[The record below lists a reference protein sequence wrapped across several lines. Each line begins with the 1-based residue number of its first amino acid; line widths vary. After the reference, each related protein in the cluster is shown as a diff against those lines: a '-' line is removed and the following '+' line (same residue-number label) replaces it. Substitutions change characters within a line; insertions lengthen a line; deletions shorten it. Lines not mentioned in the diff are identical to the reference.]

1 MFVNTVLVF
10 GRLKTGMGFL
20 WLSAY
25 VRDCFG
31 KNMREAKIFIDD
43 FVSRMVVLHLDVAT
57 FENRSASVEIFALE
71 IPPKHAIEKCCV
83 T

>member
-1 MFVNTVLVF
+1 MLVNTVWVF
-10 GRLKTGMGFL
+10 ERLKTGMGFL

-31 KNMREAKIFIDD
+31 KNMGEAKIFIDD
-43 FVSRMVVLHLDVAT
+43 FVSGRVVLHLDVVT

-71 IPPKHAIEKCCV
+71 NPLKHAVEKCCV